1 MMIELLSMNWYPN
14 RDIRRTHKPPEA
26 VAVAVADSQAD
37 HHSPAGTP
45 AEVAEDSSLDQVV
58 PLMTV
63 TLVNDTEATITSTKS
78 HLEGDNIAAVVDLD
92 CSNLC

>member
-1 MMIELLSMNWYPN
+1 MIELLSMNWYPN

-26 VAVAVADSQAD
+26 VAVADSQAD

-45 AEVAEDSSLDQVV
+45 AEAAEDSSFDQVV
-58 PLMTV
+58 PLMTD